1 LATPT
6 ARFHKIPAG
15 ALQLDMHFN
24 CSTLFLITGFD
35 GTDWRD
41 HSAKFQPATAGADF
55 DVS

>member
-1 LATPT
+1 
-6 ARFHKIPAG
+6 
-15 ALQLDMHFN
+15 MHFN